1 MRQNIKGIAYIDRL
15 NYQKNKIDYLS
26 EQDMIDRYIII
37 KRKTMNMGQ
46 NKNKLEDII
55 IKEIDNILQNL

>member
-1 MRQNIKGIAYIDRL
+1 MKQNIKGIAYIDRL